1 MRKYESKLRDD
12 HAESSRQAISSAV
25 QMLVETKQI
34 SRITIR
40 DICQYAGVSVG
51 TFYLYF
57 KNKEQALLYQYHFSD
72 DQFRK
77 MTFRPEA
84 APLENLAEVMCH
96 YIHMMDVGRINS
108 TRQLYISHL
117 SYSDPYFFSKDRGLT
132 HQLTTWVEAGQ
143 KDGTIRI
150 TEDSDDIVI
159 SLLRFLRGLLYDL
172 AIRTEYIDLS
182 TWNEKSCSAA
192 VEYLSVFKA

>member
-12 HAESSRQAISSAV
+12 QAESSRQAISSAV

-34 SRITIR
+34 SHIAIR

-51 TFYLYF
+51 TFYLHF
-57 KNKEQALLYQYHFSD
+57 RNKEQALLYQYHYSD
-72 DQFRK
+72 DRFQQ
-77 MTFRPEA
+77 MTFQPGA
-84 APLENLAEVMCH
+84 TPLENLAEVMCH
-96 YIHMMDVGRINS
+96 YVRMMDVDRINS
-108 TRQLYISHL
+108 IRQLYISHL
-117 SYSDPYFFSKDRGLT
+117 SCSDPYFFSKDRGLT
-132 HQLTTWVEAGQ
+132 RQLTAWVEAGQ
-143 KDGTIRI
+143 EDSTIRT
-150 TEDSDDIVI
+150 TESADDVVI

-182 TWNEKSCSAA
+182 VWNEKSCRAA